1 MQSRNIQRT
10 EYTQGMSR
18 STALQTNR
26 LALESKDDYVKISDT
41 AVA

>member
-1 MQSRNIQRT
+1 
-10 EYTQGMSR
+10 MSR